1 MTAPTTQEFT
11 LHLPE
16 DVIEMLRRAA
26 RERRET
32 PDAIVA
38 EALRFSPQPVR
49 QEALLRL
56 KDHIQQQQAQSEP
69 EVRAPLEVHLT
80 GAEQERLSQLL
91 ERNRTQ
97 PLTAEE
103 QAEVQELFDRI
114 EAVAT
119 EKAAAIW
126 LLSGQSPASNAT
138 G

>member
-1 MTAPTTQEFT
+1 MAAPTTQEFT

-16 DVIEMLRRAA
+16 ELIEMLRRAA

-38 EALRFSPQPVR
+38 EALWFSLQPVR
-49 QEALLRL
+49 QQALQRLR
-56 KDHIQQQQAQSEP
+56 DQIRRQQAQSET
-69 EVRAPLEVHLT
+69 EIRANLETHLT
-80 GAEQERLSQLL
+80 GTEQERLSQLL
-91 ERNRTQ
+91 DRNRTQ
-97 PLTAEE
+97 PLTVEE
-103 QAEVQELFDRI
+103 QAELQALFDRI

-126 LLSGQSPASNAT
+126 LLSGGPPAADAA